1 MKEKNDKIVCFHT
14 GRGGRFHNPGH
25 RTYVGEFDIQ
35 DMLNSWLA
43 DKTFINE
50 RDEKGRFSK
59 PYVTDCSGRTVVD
72 AEDLASGVGTIDF
85 DGIYDSYECMRITE
99 CDRDDLEMIYDE
111 EETWTEAYLYAEKKL
126 MEDW

>member
-59 PYVTDCSGRTVVD
+59 PYVTDCSGELLWMPKT
-72 AEDLASGVGTIDF
+72 
-85 DGIYDSYECMRITE
+85 
-99 CDRDDLEMIYDE
+99 
-111 EETWTEAYLYAEKKL
+111 
-126 MEDW
+126 